1 MNYLIDKHIL
11 IWYLSGNRSL
21 SQSVIDE
28 IQNPDNVIFVS
39 KTSLW
44 EIAIKVSLKKL
55 TIAVDFFEL
64 EQFLIS
70 KKFLL
75 LDFNPADWQTL
86 STLPFEHRHPFDR
99 LIVTQAINGNL
110 KLITDDNKFKLY
122 PVQLL

>member
-1 MNYLIDKHIL
+1 MNYLIDTHIL
-11 IWYLSGNRSL
+11 IWYLSGNR
-21 SQSVIDE
+21 QSVIDE

-39 KTSLW
+39 KASLW

-64 EQFLIS
+64 EQFLVS
-70 KKFLL
+70 KKFLF
-75 LDFNPADWQTL
+75 LDFNHTDWQTL
-86 STLPFEHRHPFDR
+86 STLPFEHRDPFDR
-99 LIVTQAINGNL
+99 LIITQAINGNL